1 VRFFGWNPRCFAA
14 QNPYVKLRLSGQAP
28 EWRAT
33 KSARGGGIDPKW
45 PLLLDAVQSFPF
57 NFRPTA
63 AFRQL
68 FLEVEVWNEDLD
80 GVDSLMGSGQLDVTN
95 FTKWTCPDSA
105 PLQVDLKTPSGAAA
119 GIIYVRI
126 RSEVKASGPGLISTL
141 SPETQSQLSFL
152 KSVSLFHS
160 FSEEQLIGLTRK
172 VVIRTYE
179 PGAVIVK
186 QGDIGAE
193 FFIVHSGRVSVR
205 KKLEKRS
212 RAPGEDRGSS
222 GGSISLSCTLMRCPV
237 WVCRTCVASLSLLL
251 CLCSAASFG
260 GSRLSNLC
268 IRGLL
273 V

>member
-1 VRFFGWNPRCFAA
+1 MFSFHT
-14 QNPYVKLRLSGQAP
+14 QNPYVKLRLSGQGP

-68 FLEVEVWNEDLD
+68 FLEVEVWNEDLE
-80 GVDSLMGSGQLDVTN
+80 GVDSLMGTGQLDVTN

-105 PLQVDLKTPSGAAA
+105 PLQIDLQTPSGAAA
-119 GIIYVRI
+119 GIIYVRM
-126 RSEVKASGPGLISTL
+126 RSEVKASGPGIVSTL
-141 SPETQSQLSFL
+141 SPETQAQLSFL

-172 VVIRTYE
+172 VVIRSFE
-179 PGAVIVK
+179 PGSVIVK
-186 QGDIGAE
+186 QGDIGHE

-212 RAPGEDRGSS
+212 RAPGEDRASS
-222 GGSISLSCTLMRCPV
+222 GGSISIPRPSC
-237 WVCRTCVASLSLLL
+237 VCVLFPY
-251 CLCSAASFG
+251 CSRFSPSFG
-260 GSRLSNLC
+260 SCSSPPFSGPCASHVSVHGLSV
-268 IRGLL
+268 RR
-273 V
+273 